1 MIDPAGGEAKR
12 SLQVGGFE
20 VRHFVQDLLGR
31 ESGSKQIE
39 YIADADAHASN
50 AGATPALLRIDGDS
64 FGDHVHNAKYI
75 SRCSRDAPYWPSS
88 LLEFSQLLPEP

>member
-31 ESGSKQIE
+31 ESGSNRSSTSLTRMRMPRMQGRPP
-39 YIADADAHASN
+39 H
-50 AGATPALLRIDGDS
+50 
-64 FGDHVHNAKYI
+64 
-75 SRCSRDAPYWPSS
+75 CSGSTVILSAIMFTTR
-88 LLEFSQLLPEP
+88 